1 MTRKMI
7 APAVAIV
14 SLTAIRQGEK
24 TMLLDAN
31 GRQFAVIDTML
42 ARQVSQE
49 LRLSFVRAVPLEWHD
64 KHHGWRAA
72 YARMK
77 SQYLN
82 WRKRLH
88 LSGWEKKAYI
98 WAKSIRWRRNKNRTR
113 PPRKTQFLRG
123 ARPRITEDWETACV
137 SFRQRHAGMII
148 KKKKRIEDP
157 WLLWAETVYSNH
169 RKKRDID
176 EDRRQRISITGRV
189 PKNPRTTGIQMCF
202 EWSADRSE
210 AVFA

>member
-7 APAVAIV
+7 APSVVTV
-14 SLTAIRQGEK
+14 SLTAICQGEK
-24 TMLLDAN
+24 TTLLDAN
-31 GRQFAVIDTML
+31 GKQSAVIDTL
-42 ARQVSQE
+42 LSQQVSLE
-49 LRLSFVRAVPLEWHD
+49 MRLSIERDVSLEWYE
-64 KHHGWRAA
+64 KSSGWQSA

-77 SQYLN
+77 SQYSN
-82 WRKRLH
+82 WRTRLH
-88 LSGWEKKAYI
+88 LSGWGKKAHI
-98 WAKSIRWRRNKNRTR
+98 WKTSIRWRRNKNRTR

-123 ARPRITEDWETACV
+123 GRPRNTEDWEAACV
-137 SFRQRHAGMII
+137 SFRLRYAGMII

-189 PKNPRTTGIQMCF
+189 SKNPRTPGIQMCF
-202 EWSADRSE
+202 EWSADQSK